1 MDPNDGRKG
10 KGASMQLGGI
20 GTEHARSHHVT
31 TCIHDHD
38 HDRKQQ
44 GAMKMTASGS
54 TANQGTQSNVQL
66 SLAEI
71 AQRLVDKGRSLFR
84 GIWGT
89 NEANGAGTPGDKTG
103 QGQTMAQLSQAAPNG
118 QATGAEVQAVVR
130 QGAVPANP
138 YFTAVPEGSL
148 AAAATPLQKVRAKVR
163 GIAGQLAG
171 KLPKKFMP
179 SRQTKDSFHAKPER
193 EPKEDLKRRSRY
205 KKDELE
211 IDCILTD
218 ESYLLDSYDRKG
230 SYSQLTTKK

>member
-1 MDPNDGRKG
+1 
-10 KGASMQLGGI
+10 MQLGGI
-20 GTEHARSHHVT
+20 GTEHARDHHVT
-31 TCIHDHD
+31 ACIHDHD

-44 GAMKMTASGS
+44 GAMKVTASGS
-54 TANQGTQSNVQL
+54 VVNRGTQQNVQF

-71 AQRLVDKGRSLFR
+71 AMRLVDKGRSLFR

-89 NEANGAGTPGDKTG
+89 NETNSEGTPGDKTG
-103 QGQTMAQLSQAAPNG
+103 QGQTMAQVNQAAANG
-118 QATGAEVQAVVR
+118 QAAGVEGAAMVR
-130 QGAVPANP
+130 QGAIQANP
-138 YFTAVPEGSL
+138 YFTAVPEGNR
-148 AAAATPLQKVRAKVR
+148 AAAATPLQKVRARVK

-171 KLPKKFMP
+171 KLPKKFLS
-179 SRQTKDSFHAKPER
+179 SRQAKDSFHAKPER

-230 SYSQLTTKK
+230 SYSRLTTKNDR